1 MAARRSRVA
10 SYGWIERQGLVLLTK
25 IAPGYGGAGHWTL
38 PGGGLHWGEHPE
50 DTLRREVH
58 EEAGL
63 RGEVGELLGVDSTNY
78 SPSER
83 NGFTAVHALRLIYR
97 MTASGNPRV
106 LEVDGST
113 SDAAWLPLANIDS
126 LPTVELV
133 AVGRKLAKGAGGD
146 GAGPFS
152 RR

>member
-1 MAARRSRVA
+1 MD
-10 SYGWIERQGLVLLTK
+10 
-25 IAPGYGGAGHWTL
+25 
-38 PGGGLHWGEHPE
+38 WGEHPE

-63 RGEVGELLGVDSTNY
+63 RGEVGDLLGVDSTNY
-78 SPSER
+78 PPSER
-83 NGFTAVHALRLIYR
+83 NGYTAVHAIRLIYR

-113 SDAAWLPLANIDS
+113 ADAAWLPLANIDS

-133 AVGRKLAKGAGGD
+133 AIGRKLAQSAD
-146 GAGPFS
+146 GNGLPNPRF
-152 RR
+152 R